1 MHKIFITGGCGFIG
15 SHLTEFMFN
24 KYKNSLIYV
33 YDKITYAASI
43 KNLKNI
49 YKSKRVK
56 VIKKNILD
64 IKALKK
70 FSKNTDLLIHA
81 AAESHVDNSFNLT
94 NEFIKTN
101 VLGTKNVLDACK
113 ANKIKKI
120 IHISTDEIYG
130 EIFK

>member
-33 YDKITYAASI
+33 YDKITYAASV

-64 IKALKK
+64 INALKK

-94 NEFIKTN
+94 N
-101 VLGTKNVLDACK
+101 
-113 ANKIKKI
+113 
-120 IHISTDEIYG
+120 
-130 EIFK
+130 